1 MFKSYTAARLAS
13 SKPKRCKCC
22 GVKKE
27 KIQGYCSDCL
37 KIDSP
42 EMKAIVS
49 QHANESKAN
58 SNLGKIFAFI
68 TICIIV
74 AMIMFS
80 L

>member
-1 MFKSYTAARLAS
+1 MMFKSYTLARLAS

-42 EMKAIVS
+42 EMKAIVN

-58 SNLGKIFAFI
+58 TALGKIFVVI
-68 TICIIV
+68 SIGM
-74 AMIMFS
+74 AMFM
-80 L
+80 LWW